1 MCGTSRVQIEKTYYH
16 IDKEIMM
23 TQAMAD
29 YYISDGL
36 IVKK

>member
-1 MCGTSRVQIEKTYYH
+1 MCGTSRTQIEKTYYH

-23 TQAMAD
+23 TQALAD
-29 YYISDGL
+29 YFIDDGV